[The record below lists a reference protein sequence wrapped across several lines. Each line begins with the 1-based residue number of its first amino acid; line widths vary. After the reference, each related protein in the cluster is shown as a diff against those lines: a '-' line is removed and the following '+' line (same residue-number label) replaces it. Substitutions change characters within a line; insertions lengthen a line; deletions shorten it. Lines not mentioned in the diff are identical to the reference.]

1 MSDTH
6 DDMLKKFKTF
16 LEQDEKPSTPGGT
29 TTAARLA
36 KMELWREMRKLLA
49 VNDSSVGLRVLD
61 DMAAALIN
69 ERGRAAA
76 TLDTPVII
84 LPLPSKMASTVG
96 VLSHP
101 DFADAVVPAGAVA
114 APAAAVPAAVP
125 QKRAS
130 SGTPA
135 KGSKSKKPRSSTG
148 SAKLSMSDS
157 GSSTETTLSMLDF
170 ELSPDTPADV
180 RQAIETI
187 YAKAEAA
194 KRTLYQL
201 AYPWEDIPLWYD
213 PEDYPGVHV
222 AHWRLW
228 NAFRATFF
236 EWALHAPL
244 SSSSAQAQAQRRKRK
259 MAAIRERLCFLS
271 LCIETWGYYNFLR
284 CLEAKGNSDLMWWGG
299 QSGRRTPEAKGYTC
313 SPIRDLLD
321 LYENE
326 PAEYRRKVR
335 DALKPF
341 QLDAGSF
348 KTMTELLVK
357 TDALD
362 PDLAENDKR
371 LSDTALARIIVD
383 ITRPVAVPK
392 HWVPTVTEGVWR
404 KLLDNTR
411 LSDLALKIS
420 RQLQTDKYDGPLV
433 PDYNPKESRI
443 KGFTPFMCQDGTP
456 TAAGPATEVDDD
468 DPKYCQTPD
477 EEVADAL
484 ADAEAKDAA
493 KSAALEAAFAEEEEE
508 EDEEEDDATQKSAD
522 EDEDED

>member
-1 MSDTH
+1 MSDSH
-6 DDMLKKFKTF
+6 ADMLKKFQTF
-16 LEQDEKPSTPGGT
+16 LEQEEKPSTPGGT
-29 TTAARLA
+29 TTAACLA
-36 KMELWREMRKLLA
+36 KMELWREMRQLLA
-49 VNDSSVGLRVLD
+49 VNNSSIGLRVLD

-69 ERGRAAA
+69 ECGRAAA
-76 TLDTPVII
+76 TLDTPVLV

-96 VLSHP
+96 VLPHP
-101 DFADAVVPAGAVA
+101 DFADAVVPAGI
-114 APAAAVPAAVP
+114 AAVPAAVP

-148 SAKLSMSDS
+148 TAKSSKSDS
-157 GSSTETTLSMLDF
+157 GSSTETTSPTLDF
-170 ELSPDTPADV
+170 ELSTDTPADV

-194 KRTLYQL
+194 KRTPYQL
-201 AYPWEDIPLWYD
+201 AYPWEAIPLWYD

-244 SSSSAQAQAQRRKRK
+244 SSSSAQAQLRKRM
-259 MAAIRERLCFLS
+259 MAAIRERLCSLS

-284 CLEAKGNSDLMWWGG
+284 RLEAKGNSDLMWWGG
-299 QSGRRTPEAKGYTC
+299 QAGRRTPEAAKGYTC

-326 PAEYRRKVR
+326 PAEYRRMVR

-348 KTMTELLVK
+348 KTMTELLEK

-362 PDLAENDKR
+362 PDLAENDKQ
-371 LSDTALARIIVD
+371 LSDAALARIIVD

-392 HWVPTVTEGVWR
+392 HWVPTLTEGVWR
-404 KLLDNTR
+404 KLLDDKR

-420 RQLQTDKYDGPLV
+420 RQGAALATCS
-433 PDYNPKESRI
+433 PK
-443 KGFTPFMCQDGTP
+443 GCA
-456 TAAGPATEVDDD
+456 AAGLVSP
-468 DPKYCQTPD
+468 
-477 EEVADAL
+477 
-484 ADAEAKDAA
+484 
-493 KSAALEAAFAEEEEE
+493 
-508 EDEEEDDATQKSAD
+508 
-522 EDEDED
+522 

>member
-1 MSDTH
+1 
-6 DDMLKKFKTF
+6 
-16 LEQDEKPSTPGGT
+16 
-29 TTAARLA
+29 
-36 KMELWREMRKLLA
+36 MELWREMRQLLA
-49 VNDSSVGLRVLD
+49 VNNSSIGLRVLD

-76 TLDTPVII
+76 TLDTPVLV

-96 VLSHP
+96 VLPHP
-101 DFADAVVPAGAVA
+101 DFVDAVVPAG
-114 APAAAVPAAVP
+114 PAAVPAAVP

-148 SAKLSMSDS
+148 SAKSSMSDS
-157 GSSTETTLSMLDF
+157 GSSTETTSPTLDF
-170 ELSPDTPADV
+170 ELSTDTPADV

-194 KRTLYQL
+194 KRTPYQL
-201 AYPWEDIPLWYD
+201 AYPWEAIPLWYD

-244 SSSSAQAQAQRRKRK
+244 SSSSAQAQRRKRM
-259 MAAIRERLCFLS
+259 MAAIRERLCSLS

-284 CLEAKGNSDLMWWGG
+284 RLEAKGNRDLMWWGG
-299 QSGRRTPEAKGYTC
+299 QAGRRTPEAAKGYTC

-326 PAEYRRKVR
+326 PAEYRRMVR

-348 KTMTELLVK
+348 KMMTELLEK

-362 PDLAENDKR
+362 PDLAENDKQ
-371 LSDTALARIIVD
+371 LSDTALARIIVY

-392 HWVPTVTEGVWR
+392 HWVPTLTEGVWR
-404 KLLDNTR
+404 KLLDDKR

-420 RQLQTDKYDGPLV
+420 RQLQTDKYDGPIV
-433 PDYNPKESRI
+433 PEYNPKESRI
-443 KGFTPFMCQDGTP
+443 KGFTPFMRQDGTP
-456 TAAGPATEVDDD
+456 TAAGPATEIDDD
-468 DPKYCQTPD
+468 DPKYCLTSD

-493 KSAALEAAFAEEEEE
+493 KSAALEAAFAEDDATPKSADEE
-508 EDEEEDDATQKSAD
+508 EDED
-522 EDEDED
+522 

>member
-148 SAKLSMSDS
+148 SAKLSKSDS

-201 AYPWEDIPLWYD
+201 AYPWEDIPLW
-213 PEDYPGVHV
+213 V
-222 AHWRLW
+222 R
-228 NAFRATFF
+228 RA
-236 EWALHAPL
+236 
-244 SSSSAQAQAQRRKRK
+244 
-259 MAAIRERLCFLS
+259 C
-271 LCIETWGYYNFLR
+271 
-284 CLEAKGNSDLMWWGG
+284 D
-299 QSGRRTPEAKGYTC
+299 RT
-313 SPIRDLLD
+313 RH
-321 LYENE
+321 
-326 PAEYRRKVR
+326 
-335 DALKPF
+335 
-341 QLDAGSF
+341 Q
-348 KTMTELLVK
+348 
-357 TDALD
+357 
-362 PDLAENDKR
+362 
-371 LSDTALARIIVD
+371 
-383 ITRPVAVPK
+383 
-392 HWVPTVTEGVWR
+392 
-404 KLLDNTR
+404 
-411 LSDLALKIS
+411 
-420 RQLQTDKYDGPLV
+420 
-433 PDYNPKESRI
+433 
-443 KGFTPFMCQDGTP
+443 
-456 TAAGPATEVDDD
+456 
-468 DPKYCQTPD
+468 
-477 EEVADAL
+477 
-484 ADAEAKDAA
+484 AA
-493 KSAALEAAFAEEEEE
+493 KNS
-508 EDEEEDDATQKSAD
+508 S
-522 EDEDED
+522 

>member
-36 KMELWREMRKLLA
+36 KMELWLEMRQLLA

-84 LPLPSKMASTVG
+84 LPLPSKMAST
-96 VLSHP
+96 
-101 DFADAVVPAGAVA
+101 
-114 APAAAVPAAVP
+114 
-125 QKRAS
+125 KRAS

-148 SAKLSMSDS
+148 SAKSSKSDS

-194 KRTLYQL
+194 KRTPYQL

-244 SSSSAQAQAQRRKRK
+244 SSSSAQAQRRKRK

-284 CLEAKGNSDLMWWGG
+284 RLEAKGNSDLMWWGG
-299 QSGRRTPEAKGYTC
+299 QAGRHTPEAKGYTC

-321 LYENE
+321 LYDNE

-348 KTMTELLVK
+348 KTMTELLEK

-404 KLLDNTR
+404 KLLDDTR

-433 PDYNPKESRI
+433 PEYNPKESRI

>member
-1 MSDTH
+1 MSDSH
-6 DDMLKKFKTF
+6 ADMLKKFQTF
-16 LEQDEKPSTPGGT
+16 LEQEEKPSTPGGT

-36 KMELWREMRKLLA
+36 KMELWREMRQLLA

-76 TLDTPVII
+76 MLDTPVLI

-96 VLSHP
+96 VLPHP

-135 KGSKSKKPRSSTG
+135 KGSKPKKPRSSTG
-148 SAKLSMSDS
+148 SAKSSKSDS
-157 GSSTETTLSMLDF
+157 GSSTETTSSMLDF

-194 KRTLYQL
+194 KRTPYQL
-201 AYPWEDIPLWYD
+201 AYPWEDVPLRYD

-244 SSSSAQAQAQRRKRK
+244 SLSSAQAQRRKR
-259 MAAIRERLCFLS
+259 EQRLDEVGRTS
-271 LCIETWGYYNFLR
+271 RTAY
-284 CLEAKGNSDLMWWGG
+284 AGG
-299 QSGRRTPEAKGYTC
+299 EGLHVLA
-313 SPIRDLLD
+313 IRDLLD

-348 KTMTELLVK
+348 KTMTELLEK

-392 HWVPTVTEGVWR
+392 HWVPTLTTGVWR
-404 KLLDNTR
+404 KLLDDKR

-420 RQLQTDKYDGPLV
+420 RQLQTDKYEGPLV
-433 PDYNPKESRI
+433 PEYNPKESKI
-443 KGFTPFMCQDGTP
+443 KGFTPFMRHDCTP
-456 TAAGPATEVDDD
+456 TAAGLATEVDDD
-468 DPKYCQTPD
+468 DPKYCKTPD
-477 EEVADAL
+477 EEVAEAL
-484 ADAEAKDAA
+484 ADSEAKDAA
-493 KSAALEAAFAEEEEE
+493 KSAALKAAFAEDDEE